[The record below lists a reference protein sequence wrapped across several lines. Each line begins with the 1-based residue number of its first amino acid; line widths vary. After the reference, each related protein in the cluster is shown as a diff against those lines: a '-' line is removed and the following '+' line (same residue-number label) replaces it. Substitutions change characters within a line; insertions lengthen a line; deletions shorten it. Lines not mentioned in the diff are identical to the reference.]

1 MDIRQI
7 VQSHTPLRESLR
19 EKYENEAILV
29 IGGRGQSGRAVAE
42 SYVARSPGIASC
54 SIAC

>member
-42 SYVARSPGIASC
+42 SYVLIVCFTSSSALS
-54 SIAC
+54 